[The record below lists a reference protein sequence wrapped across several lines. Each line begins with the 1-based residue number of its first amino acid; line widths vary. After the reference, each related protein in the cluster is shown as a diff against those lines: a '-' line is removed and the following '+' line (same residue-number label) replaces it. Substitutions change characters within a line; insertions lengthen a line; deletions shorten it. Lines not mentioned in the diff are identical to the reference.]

1 MDRSTKTEIPADD
14 RGGDD
19 MNLKDYEKGRKDGL
33 LLALRIVRDGGL
45 ENLEKEIQFRN
56 LTGIETAL
64 ARKELDRA
72 SEAIKAMTIDTI
84 CNMSVHT
91 LHDEFGFG
99 PKRIAQFIARFQE
112 KTDCLEEGRMDWA
125 DIAKANA
132 EELGLPDLRIR
143 YNI

>member
-1 MDRSTKTEIPADD
+1 
-14 RGGDD
+14 

-99 PKRIAQFIARFQE
+99 PKRIAQFIARFSG
-112 KTDCLEEGRMDWA
+112 KDRLPGGRQ
-125 DIAKANA
+125 NG
-132 EELGLPDLRIR
+132 LGGHCQNECGGIGTAGIKDTV
-143 YNI
+143 

>member
-1 MDRSTKTEIPADD
+1 
-14 RGGDD
+14 

-84 CNMSVHT
+84 
-91 LHDEFGFG
+91 
-99 PKRIAQFIARFQE
+99 
-112 KTDCLEEGRMDWA
+112 
-125 DIAKANA
+125 
-132 EELGLPDLRIR
+132 
-143 YNI
+143 